1 METMTGVR
9 KTRDQFIV
17 RGPERE
23 ESPLRLQLSM
33 RFKRLAKHPHQR
45 HYHAPHSLARAQDRG
60 VDGHE
65 R

>member
-1 METMTGVR
+1 MMGTMTGVR

-33 RFKRLAKHPHQR
+33 RFKRLPKHPHQR
-45 HYHAPHSLARAQDRG
+45 RCFLNFPINSKSCL
-60 VDGHE
+60 
-65 R
+65 